1 MTRCI
6 ITERGAK
13 LFSIGDNVIYGSD
26 GVFTVAEY
34 SSSPID
40 KNDTRQFYVLRP
52 IHGQV
57 GNIIMTP
64 VGNEKA
70 KMRAVMSR
78 DEALAFIDAAPTVA
92 PLTVEKEKER
102 RDVYRKA
109 LEVASAES
117 LLGIIKTV
125 AIRRAELAKVKK
137 RPSESDNDYEKK
149 AKHCLYGELSVALEI
164 PVAEVE
170 GFIEEKLSA
179 ALT

>member
-1 MTRCI
+1 M
-6 ITERGAK
+6 
-13 LFSIGDNVIYGSD
+13 FSIGDKIIYGSD
-26 GVFTVAEY
+26 GVFTVSEY

-52 IHGQV
+52 VHGQV

-64 VGNEKA
+64 VGKETT

-92 PLTVEKEKER
+92 PLTVEKEKDR

-109 LEVASAES
+109 LEIASAES
-117 LLGIIKTV
+117 LLSIIKTV
-125 AIRRAELAKVKK
+125 AARREELAKVKK
-137 RPSESDNDYEKK
+137 RPSESDNDYEKR
-149 AKHCLYGELSVALEI
+149 AKHCLYGELAIALDVDI
-164 PVAEVE
+164 SEVE
-170 GFIEEKLSA
+170 RFIEERLSA